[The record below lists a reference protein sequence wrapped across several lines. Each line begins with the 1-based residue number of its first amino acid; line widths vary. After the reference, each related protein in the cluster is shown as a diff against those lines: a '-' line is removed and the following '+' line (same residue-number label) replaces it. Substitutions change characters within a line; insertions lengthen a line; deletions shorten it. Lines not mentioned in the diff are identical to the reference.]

1 MRKKLLTICWTTT
14 VLQEIP
20 DHITDE
26 QLFEADFHS
35 PEDVQRIA
43 YEVIKEAYDNMQAKD
58 GEITDIQDE

>member
-1 MRKKLLTICWTTT
+1 MRKKLVTICWTTT

-26 QLFEADFHS
+26 QLLEADFRS
-35 PEDVQRIA
+35 PEDVQKIA
-43 YEVIKEAYDNMQAKD
+43 CEAIKEAYDNMQAKD

>member
-1 MRKKLLTICWTTT
+1 MRKKLVTICWTTT

-26 QLFEADFHS
+26 QLLEADFRS
-35 PEDVQRIA
+35 PEDVQKIA
-43 YEVIKEAYDNMQAKD
+43 MHALKYGYDNIQARD